1 MKRILTAI
9 VLIVLVGLLI
19 FLGKLWMVTLFAGV
33 VAMLA
38 AIEFR
43 QISAA
48 GERGPQPASWLGQG
62 NPIPLWWTIFSIALF
77 FVATFLRPQDTI
89 TAVVFSTLL
98 LFTWNTFRTPLARVL
113 PETAAGLLLLIYIAY
128 PLTLVPLIWNRDQGD
143 GLVLVIFLFLCVWS
157 GDIAALYIGK
167 RLGRHKL
174 APTLSPNKTWE
185 GAIASVVA
193 SIIFGV
199 GLILYGDWLTMHGS
213 SFTRLHTNAPWW
225 QFLLLA
231 ILLNIA
237 AQFGDLLESA
247 LKRGANVKD
256 SGTMLPGHGGVLDRI
271 DALLLAAPILW
282 FVLVARE
289 FFALGSF

>member
-19 FLGKLWMVTLFAGV
+19 FFGKLWMVTLFAAL

-38 AIEFR
+38 AVEFR
-43 QISAA
+43 QLSAS
-48 GERGPQPASWLGQG
+48 GG
-62 NPIPLWWTIFSIALF
+62 NPIPLWWTLFAIALF
-77 FVATFLRPQDTI
+77 FITTFERPQDTI

-98 LFTWNTFRTPLARVL
+98 LFAWNTFRTPLSRVL

-128 PLTLVPLIWNRDQGD
+128 PLTLIPLIWNRDQGD
-143 GLVLVIFLFLCVWS
+143 GLVLVIFLFLSVWS

-167 RLGRHKL
+167 RFGRHKL

-185 GAIASVVA
+185 GAIASVIA
-193 SIIFGV
+193 SVIFGV
-199 GLILYGDWLTMHGS
+199 GLILYGEWLTARGS
-213 SFTRLHTNAPWW
+213 GFTRLHTNAPWW
-225 QFLLLA
+225 QFLVLA
-231 ILLNIA
+231 ILLNVA

-256 SGTMLPGHGGVLDRI
+256 SGTMLPGHGGILDRI

-289 FFALGSF
+289 FFAFGSF